1 MRSAEGVGSGPGGAW
16 SEAALSEAT
25 WSEASWSDGS
35 WPERFGRV
43 QQGESVRLGL
53 RNLYILPSRFG
64 GLWLASAALLLVVG
78 MQTQRNGPL
87 LLGYLLLALL
97 LLALH
102 LTHFN
107 LQGLDL
113 RCGEPRPGF
122 AGETLLYPIQLRS
135 SCPREAISLRLAA
148 PSGAGGSGPLR
159 LPAGSSSVALAWTC
173 GGRGLQRPGTLSI
186 RSSAPLGLFVCWSRW
201 QPARAQLVYP
211 ARRPGPVAIGT
222 AGAPAPPPGQ
232 GQGPEGSD
240 HWHDLRPQ
248 RPQDSQSRLA
258 WKVLAQGRGRLSKTF
273 RDPAGVPLLLAP
285 DPGIPRERALE
296 HLSAAVWQRSQRGEC
311 FGLVL
316 PAQSIPPGQGR
327 EHRERCLQAL
337 ALSR

>member
-1 MRSAEGVGSGPGGAW
+1 MRSAEGAGSRPADTGPDQ
-16 SEAALSEAT
+16 T
-25 WSEASWSDGS
+25 WA
-35 WPERFGRV
+35 ERFGRV
-43 QQGESVRLGL
+43 QQGESLRLAL

-64 GLWLASAALLLVVG
+64 GLWLAGAGLLLVVG
-78 MQTQRNGPL
+78 IQTQRNGPF

-107 LQGLDL
+107 LQGLEL
-113 RCGEPRPGF
+113 RCGQPRPGF
-122 AGETLLYPIQLRS
+122 AGETLLYPIHLRS
-135 SCPREAISLRLAA
+135 TCPREAISLRLAG
-148 PSGAGGSGPLR
+148 PTSEGGSVPLR
-159 LPAGSSSVALAWTC
+159 LSAGSRTVGLTWSSTA
-173 GGRGLQRPGTLSI
+173 RGLQRPGPLLI

-201 QPARAQLVYP
+201 QPARTQLVYP
-211 ARRPGPVAIGT
+211 ARHPGPVAAAAAAGSPPGT
-222 AGAPAPPPGQ
+222 AEQDQ
-232 GQGPEGSD
+232 GLEGSD

-285 DPGIPRERALE
+285 DPGVPRERALE

-316 PAQSIPPGQGR
+316 PAQSIPPGRGR

>member
-1 MRSAEGVGSGPGGAW
+1 MPSAEGAGSMPADTGPDQ
-16 SEAALSEAT
+16 T
-25 WSEASWSDGS
+25 WA
-35 WPERFGRV
+35 ERFGRV
-43 QQGESVRLGL
+43 QQGESLRLGL

-64 GLWLASAALLLVVG
+64 GLWLAGAGLLLVVG
-78 MQTQRNGPL
+78 IQTQRNGPF

-107 LQGLDL
+107 LQGLEL
-113 RCGEPRPGF
+113 RCGQPRPGF
-122 AGETLLYPIQLRS
+122 AGETLLYPIHLRS
-135 SCPREAISLRLAA
+135 TCPREAISLRLAG
-148 PSGAGGSGPLR
+148 PTSEGGSVPLR
-159 LPAGSSSVALAWTC
+159 LSAGSRTLGLTWSSTA
-173 GGRGLQRPGTLSI
+173 RGLQRPGPLLI

-201 QPARAQLVYP
+201 QPARTQIVYP
-211 ARRPGPVAIGT
+211 ARHPGPVAAAAAAGSPPGT
-222 AGAPAPPPGQ
+222 AEQDQ
-232 GQGPEGSD
+232 GLEGSD

-285 DPGIPRERALE
+285 DPGVPRERALE

-316 PAQSIPPGQGR
+316 PAQSIPPGRGR

>member
-1 MRSAEGVGSGPGGAW
+1 MRSAEGAGSRPADTGPDQ
-16 SEAALSEAT
+16 T
-25 WSEASWSDGS
+25 WA
-35 WPERFGRV
+35 ERFGRV
-43 QQGESVRLGL
+43 QQGESLRLGL

-64 GLWLASAALLLVVG
+64 GLWLAGAGLLLVVG
-78 MQTQRNGPL
+78 IQTQRNGPF

-107 LQGLDL
+107 LQGLEL
-113 RCGEPRPGF
+113 RCGQPRPGF
-122 AGETLLYPIQLRS
+122 AGETLLYPIHLRS
-135 SCPREAISLRLAA
+135 TCPREAISLRLAG
-148 PSGAGGSGPLR
+148 PTSEGGSVPLR
-159 LPAGSSSVALAWTC
+159 LSAGSRTVGLTWSSTA
-173 GGRGLQRPGTLSI
+173 RGLQRPGPLLI

-201 QPARAQLVYP
+201 QPARTQLVYP
-211 ARRPGPVAIGT
+211 ARHPGPVAAAAAAGSPPGT
-222 AGAPAPPPGQ
+222 AEQDQ
-232 GQGPEGSD
+232 GLEGSD

-273 RDPAGVPLLLAP
+273 RDAAGEPLLLAP
-285 DPGIPRERALE
+285 DPRVPRERALE

-316 PAQSIPPGQGR
+316 PAQSIPPGRGR

>member
-1 MRSAEGVGSGPGGAW
+1 
-16 SEAALSEAT
+16 
-25 WSEASWSDGS
+25 
-35 WPERFGRV
+35 V
-43 QQGESVRLGL
+43 QQGESLRLGL

-64 GLWLASAALLLVVG
+64 GLWLAGAGLLLVVG
-78 MQTQRNGPL
+78 IQTQRNGPF

-107 LQGLDL
+107 LQGLEL
-113 RCGEPRPGF
+113 RCGQPRPGF
-122 AGETLLYPIQLRS
+122 AGETLLYPIHLRS
-135 SCPREAISLRLAA
+135 TCPREAISLRLAG
-148 PSGAGGSGPLR
+148 PTSEGGSVPLR
-159 LPAGSSSVALAWTC
+159 LSAGSRTVGLTWSSTA
-173 GGRGLQRPGTLSI
+173 RGLQRPGPLLI

-201 QPARAQLVYP
+201 QPARTQLVYP
-211 ARRPGPVAIGT
+211 ARHPGPVAAAAAAGSPPGT
-222 AGAPAPPPGQ
+222 AEQDQ
-232 GQGPEGSD
+232 GLEGSD

-285 DPGIPRERALE
+285 DPGVPRERALE

-316 PAQSIPPGQGR
+316 PAQSIPPGRGR

>member
-1 MRSAEGVGSGPGGAW
+1 MRSAEGAGSRPADTGPDQ
-16 SEAALSEAT
+16 T
-25 WSEASWSDGS
+25 WA
-35 WPERFGRV
+35 ERFGRV
-43 QQGESVRLGL
+43 QQGESLRLGL

-64 GLWLASAALLLVVG
+64 GLWLAGAGLLLVVG
-78 MQTQRNGPL
+78 IQTQRNGPF

-107 LQGLDL
+107 LQGLEL
-113 RCGEPRPGF
+113 RCGQPRPGF
-122 AGETLLYPIQLRS
+122 AGETLLYPIHLRS
-135 SCPREAISLRLAA
+135 TCPREAISLRLAG
-148 PSGAGGSGPLR
+148 PTSEGGSVPLR
-159 LPAGSSSVALAWTC
+159 LSAGSRTVGLTWSSTA
-173 GGRGLQRPGTLSI
+173 RGLQRPGPLLI

-201 QPARAQLVYP
+201 QPARTQLVYP
-211 ARRPGPVAIGT
+211 ARHPGPVAAAAAAGSPPGT
-222 AGAPAPPPGQ
+222 AEQDQ
-232 GQGPEGSD
+232 GLEGSD

-285 DPGIPRERALE
+285 DPGMPRERALE

-316 PAQSIPPGQGR
+316 PAQSIPPGRGR

>member
-1 MRSAEGVGSGPGGAW
+1 M
-16 SEAALSEAT
+16 
-25 WSEASWSDGS
+25 
-35 WPERFGRV
+35 
-43 QQGESVRLGL
+43 QQGESLRLGL

-64 GLWLASAALLLVVG
+64 GLWLAGAGLLLVVG
-78 MQTQRNGPL
+78 IQTQRNGPF

-107 LQGLDL
+107 LQGLEL
-113 RCGEPRPGF
+113 RCGQPRPGF
-122 AGETLLYPIQLRS
+122 AGETLLYPIHLRS
-135 SCPREAISLRLAA
+135 TCPREAISLRLAG
-148 PSGAGGSGPLR
+148 PTSEGGSVPLR
-159 LPAGSSSVALAWTC
+159 LSAGSRTLGLTWSSTA
-173 GGRGLQRPGTLSI
+173 RGLQRPGPLLI

-201 QPARAQLVYP
+201 QPARTQIVYP
-211 ARRPGPVAIGT
+211 ARHPGPVAAAAAAGSPPGT
-222 AGAPAPPPGQ
+222 AEQDQ
-232 GQGPEGSD
+232 GLEGSD

-285 DPGIPRERALE
+285 DPGVPRERALE

-316 PAQSIPPGQGR
+316 PAQSIPPGRGR

>member
-1 MRSAEGVGSGPGGAW
+1 MRSAEGAGSRPADTGPDQ
-16 SEAALSEAT
+16 T
-25 WSEASWSDGS
+25 WA
-35 WPERFGRV
+35 ERFGRV
-43 QQGESVRLGL
+43 QQGESLRLGL

-64 GLWLASAALLLVVG
+64 GLWLAGAGLLLVVG
-78 MQTQRNGPL
+78 IQTQRNGPF

-107 LQGLDL
+107 LQGLEL
-113 RCGEPRPGF
+113 RCGQPRPGF
-122 AGETLLYPIQLRS
+122 AGETLLYPIHLRS
-135 SCPREAISLRLAA
+135 TCPREAISLRLAG
-148 PSGAGGSGPLR
+148 PTSEGGSVPLR
-159 LPAGSSSVALAWTC
+159 LSAGSRTVGLTWNSTA
-173 GGRGLQRPGTLSI
+173 RGLQRPGPLLI

-201 QPARAQLVYP
+201 QPARTQLVYP
-211 ARRPGPVAIGT
+211 ARHPGPVAAAAAAGSPPGT
-222 AGAPAPPPGQ
+222 AEQDQ
-232 GQGPEGSD
+232 GLEGSD

-285 DPGIPRERALE
+285 DPGVPRERALE

-316 PAQSIPPGQGR
+316 PAQSIPPGRGR

>member
-1 MRSAEGVGSGPGGAW
+1 MRSAEGAGSRPADTGPDQ
-16 SEAALSEAT
+16 T
-25 WSEASWSDGS
+25 WA
-35 WPERFGRV
+35 ERFGRV
-43 QQGESVRLGL
+43 QQGESLRLGL

-64 GLWLASAALLLVVG
+64 GLWLAGAGLLLVVG
-78 MQTQRNGPL
+78 IQTQRNGPF

-107 LQGLDL
+107 LQGLEL
-113 RCGEPRPGF
+113 RCGQPRPGF
-122 AGETLLYPIQLRS
+122 AGETLLYPIHLRS
-135 SCPREAISLRLAA
+135 TCPREAISLRLAG
-148 PSGAGGSGPLR
+148 PTSEGGSVPLR
-159 LPAGSSSVALAWTC
+159 LSAGSRTVGLTWSSTA
-173 GGRGLQRPGTLSI
+173 RGLQRPGPLLI

-201 QPARAQLVYP
+201 QPARTQLVYP
-211 ARRPGPVAIGT
+211 ARHPGPVAAAAAAGSPPGT
-222 AGAPAPPPGQ
+222 AEQDQ
-232 GQGPEGSD
+232 GLEGSD

-285 DPGIPRERALE
+285 DPGVPRERALE

-316 PAQSIPPGQGR
+316 PAQSIPPGRGR

>member
-1 MRSAEGVGSGPGGAW
+1 MRSAEGAGSMPADTGPDQ
-16 SEAALSEAT
+16 T
-25 WSEASWSDGS
+25 WA
-35 WPERFGRV
+35 ERFGRV
-43 QQGESVRLGL
+43 QQGESLRLGL

-64 GLWLASAALLLVVG
+64 GLWLAGAGLLLVVG
-78 MQTQRNGPL
+78 IQTQRNGPF

-107 LQGLDL
+107 LQGLEL
-113 RCGEPRPGF
+113 RCGQPRPGF
-122 AGETLLYPIQLRS
+122 AGETLLYPIHLRS
-135 SCPREAISLRLAA
+135 TCPREAISLRLAG
-148 PSGAGGSGPLR
+148 PTSEGGSVPLR
-159 LPAGSSSVALAWTC
+159 LSAGSRTLGLTWSSTA
-173 GGRGLQRPGTLSI
+173 RGLQRPGPLLI
-186 RSSAPLGLFVCWSRW
+186 RSSAPRGLFVCWSRW
-201 QPARAQLVYP
+201 QPARTQIVYP
-211 ARRPGPVAIGT
+211 ARHPGPVAAAAAAGSPPGT
-222 AGAPAPPPGQ
+222 AEQDQ
-232 GQGPEGSD
+232 GLEGSD

-285 DPGIPRERALE
+285 DPGVPRERALE

-316 PAQSIPPGQGR
+316 PAQSIPPGRGR

>member
-1 MRSAEGVGSGPGGAW
+1 MRSAEGAGSMPADTGPDQ
-16 SEAALSEAT
+16 T
-25 WSEASWSDGS
+25 WA
-35 WPERFGRV
+35 ERFGRV
-43 QQGESVRLGL
+43 QQGESLRLGL

-64 GLWLASAALLLVVG
+64 GLWLAGAGLLLVVG
-78 MQTQRNGPL
+78 IQTQRNGPF

-107 LQGLDL
+107 LQGLEL
-113 RCGEPRPGF
+113 RCGQPRPGF
-122 AGETLLYPIQLRS
+122 AGETLLYPIHLRS
-135 SCPREAISLRLAA
+135 TCPREAISLRLAG
-148 PSGAGGSGPLR
+148 PTSEGGSVPLR
-159 LPAGSSSVALAWTC
+159 LSAGSRTLGLTWSSTA
-173 GGRGLQRPGTLSI
+173 RGLQRPGPLLI

-201 QPARAQLVYP
+201 QPARTQIVYP
-211 ARRPGPVAIGT
+211 ARHPGPVAAAAAAGSPPGT
-222 AGAPAPPPGQ
+222 AEQDQ
-232 GQGPEGSD
+232 GLEGSD

-285 DPGIPRERALE
+285 DPGVPRERALE

-316 PAQSIPPGQGR
+316 PAQSIPPGRGR

>member
-1 MRSAEGVGSGPGGAW
+1 MRSAEGAGSRPADTGPDQ
-16 SEAALSEAT
+16 T
-25 WSEASWSDGS
+25 WA
-35 WPERFGRV
+35 ERFGRV
-43 QQGESVRLGL
+43 QQGESLRLGL

-64 GLWLASAALLLVVG
+64 GLWLAGAGLLLVVG
-78 MQTQRNGPL
+78 IQTQRNGPF

-107 LQGLDL
+107 LQGLEL
-113 RCGEPRPGF
+113 RCGQPRPGF
-122 AGETLLYPIQLRS
+122 AGETLLYPIHLRS
-135 SCPREAISLRLAA
+135 TCPREAISLRLAG
-148 PSGAGGSGPLR
+148 PTSEGGSVPLR
-159 LPAGSSSVALAWTC
+159 LSAGSRTVGLTWSNTA
-173 GGRGLQRPGTLSI
+173 RGLQRPGPLLI

-201 QPARAQLVYP
+201 QPARTQLVYP
-211 ARRPGPVAIGT
+211 ARHPGPVAAAAAASSPPGT
-222 AGAPAPPPGQ
+222 AEQDQ
-232 GQGPEGSD
+232 GLEGSD

-285 DPGIPRERALE
+285 DPGVPRERALE

-316 PAQSIPPGQGR
+316 PAQSIPPGRGR

>member
-1 MRSAEGVGSGPGGAW
+1 MRSAEDAGSRPTGW
-16 SEAALSEAT
+16 
-25 WSEASWSDGS
+25 
-35 WPERFGRV
+35 GRV
-43 QQGESVRLGL
+43 QQGESVQLGL
-53 RNLYILPSRFG
+53 RNLYILPSPFG
-64 GLWLASAALLLVVG
+64 GLWLAGAALLLVVG
-78 MQTQRNGPL
+78 IQTQRNGPL
-87 LLGYLLLALL
+87 LLGYLMLALL

-107 LQGLDL
+107 LQGLEL
-113 RCGEPRPGF
+113 RCGQPRPGF

-135 SCPREAISLRLAA
+135 SCSREAINLQLGGSAGGGDSLSLRL
-148 PSGAGGSGPLR
+148 S
-159 LPAGSSSVALAWTC
+159 AGSRSVGLPWRCT
-173 GGRGLQRPGTLSI
+173 GRGLQRPGPLAI

-211 ARRPGPVAIGT
+211 VRHTGPVATT
-222 AGAPAPPPGQ
+222 AAAGNPASATDWDHGL
-232 GQGPEGSD
+232 EGSD

-273 RDPAGVPLLLAP
+273 RDAAGEPLLLAP
-285 DPGIPRERALE
+285 DPRVPRERALE

-316 PAQSIPPGQGR
+316 PAQSIPPGRGR